1 MSLTGAYVAALHRG
15 DIQEDNEQRRLLSP
29 LQKVA
34 NALESQE
41 AWYRVLFPKQT
52 IQGLYI
58 TGPVGVGKTYM
69 MDLFYQNIPNKRK
82 LRAHF
87 LHFMQQIDQNLRFL
101 QGQSDPIREIAK
113 ELAKQYQIICID
125 EFMVQDMAHAMI
137 LGELLQTLFAL
148 RVVLIATS
156 NTKIDDLY
164 QNGMNRERFLP
175 AIALLHQYCE
185 EINLKS
191 SIDYRLGKP
200 MHLHAY
206 VYPLD
211 PENQRLLD
219 QQFQTLAV
227 VVSSEKF
234 ILVQSRLITVI
245 QLSQSVVWFDFATIC
260 GMPRCQLD
268 YIELAE
274 RYHTIFVS
282 NIPKLSDS
290 EATTGVVLLMQLVD
304 VLYDRGIR
312 LIISA
317 AVSVQELY
325 QFGPFLTAFSR
336 TVSRLEE
343 MQSEEY
349 LARACHQVVFRSEN

>member
-1 MSLTGAYVAALHRG
+1 MMSLTDAYVAALHRG

-29 LQKVA
+29 LQQVA
-34 NALESQE
+34 NALQSQQ
-41 AWYRVLFPKQT
+41 AWYRVLFPKQS

-69 MDLFYQNIPNKRK
+69 MDLFYQYLPNKHK

-87 LHFMQQIDQNLRFL
+87 LHFMQQVDQQLRFL
-101 QGQSDPIREIAK
+101 QGQSNPIREIAK

-137 LGELLQTLFAL
+137 LGELLQALFAL

-175 AIALLHQYCE
+175 AIGLLHQYCD
-185 EINLKS
+185 EINLQS

-200 MHLHAY
+200 VHLNAY

-211 PENQRLLD
+211 LQNQQLLA
-219 QQFQTLAV
+219 QQFETLAV
-227 VVSSEKF
+227 VVSSDRS
-234 ILVQSRLITVI
+234 ISVQSRLITVI
-245 QLSQSVVWFDFATIC
+245 KRSQTVVWFDFATIC

-349 LARACHQVVFRSEN
+349 LARHCTIT